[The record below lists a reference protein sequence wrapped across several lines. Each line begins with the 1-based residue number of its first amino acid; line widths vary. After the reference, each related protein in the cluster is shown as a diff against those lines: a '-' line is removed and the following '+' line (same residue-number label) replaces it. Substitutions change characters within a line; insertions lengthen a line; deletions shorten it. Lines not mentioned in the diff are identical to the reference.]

1 LGVERSGRRRL
12 NPVFQKTREKSPH
25 FLAAMDFGYT
35 LLAAVGVF
43 GWLGWWLDRRYG
55 TNPWLLLGGIGLGLA
70 VGFNSLFRKLN
81 LIEQRRK
88 DAKRERTTKKSD

>member
-1 LGVERSGRRRL
+1 
-12 NPVFQKTREKSPH
+12 VFQKTREKSPH

-35 LLAAVGVF
+35 LLAAVGGF
-43 GWLGWWLDRRYG
+43 GWLGWRLDRRFG

-81 LIEQRRK
+81 LIEQRLK
-88 DAKRERTTKKSD
+88 AAKRERPPKKSD